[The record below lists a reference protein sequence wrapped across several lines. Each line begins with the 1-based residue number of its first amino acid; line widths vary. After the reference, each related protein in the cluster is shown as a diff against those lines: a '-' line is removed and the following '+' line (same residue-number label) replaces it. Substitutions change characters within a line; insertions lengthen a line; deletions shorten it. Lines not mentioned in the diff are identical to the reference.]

1 MYFILTLC
9 RDSVCPGQYMADT
22 TLWIAIVTVLATS
35 TISKARDKNG
45 VEITPV
51 PEYTGGT
58 VS

>member
-1 MYFILTLC
+1 
-9 RDSVCPGQYMADT
+9 MADT